1 MTFMPF
7 VPSMLLMPATPVMP
21 VMAMFPVAVPSP
33 LLAAGLDWL
42 EGLLP
47 VLFVLIWIVSQV
59 WAVFRRVAAPKPP
72 AGPVLR
78 PAQPRVE
85 ELRDEVEPRDARLR
99 EELERQIEAFLG
111 EQRGKP
117 AAPTVDRADRRSTA
131 QQREPA
137 TVEKRSVRRPAQA
150 TDVRR
155 PRPPAE
161 TPKPLEPRQ
170 RASAS
175 RERAAPPTVLG
186 GDVARHVDEAFA
198 SDLKHRI
205 APASTAEPIAPVRPE
220 PATDLGALLR
230 DPASL
235 RQLVV
240 IREVLD
246 RPVDRW

>member
-1 MTFMPF
+1 MPFMPLKA
-7 VPSMLLMPATPVMP
+7 VPPVIM
-21 VMAMFPVAVPSP
+21 PSP

-47 VLFVLIWIVSQV
+47 VLFVLIWIASQV

-72 AGPVLR
+72 VGPVLR
-78 PAQPRVE
+78 PAPPRVE
-85 ELRDEVEPRDARLR
+85 ELRDEFAQRDVRLR

-111 EQRGKP
+111 ERRGKP
-117 AAPTVDRADRRSTA
+117 AAPPVDRGDRRAAT

-137 TVEKRSVRRPAQA
+137 TAEKRSGRRAAQT

-155 PRPPAE
+155 PRLSSEAP
-161 TPKPLEPRQ
+161 TPGVP
-170 RASAS
+170 
-175 RERAAPPTVLG
+175 RERAMPPALLG

-205 APASTAEPIAPVRPE
+205 APASMAEPIAPVRAE
-220 PATDLGALLR
+220 PATDLVSLLH

-235 RQLVV
+235 RQLVI

>member
-1 MTFMPF
+1 MTVMPLVPFMP
-7 VPSMLLMPATPVMP
+7 VTPVIP
-21 VMAMFPVAVPSP
+21 FMAVSPVAVPSP

-59 WAVFRRVAAPKPP
+59 WAMFRRVAAPKPP

-85 ELRDEVEPRDARLR
+85 ELRDEVVQRDAQLR

-111 EQRGKP
+111 ERRGKP

-155 PRPPAE
+155 PRPPVA
-161 TPKPLEPRQ
+161 TPKPAGQ
-170 RASAS
+170 RERPVTS
-175 RERAAPPTVLG
+175 RERAVPPTVLG

-220 PATDLGALLR
+220 PATDLIALLR

-235 RQLVV
+235 RQLVI